1 MPPTVTLTPGALTIN
16 QRTANIHPQAWDP
29 TLHRYS
35 PLNRWPL
42 TTILDKIGTGRT
54 DSRVF
59 HWFEKPFNS
68 LTGGIDDTYTT
79 NNVVSGTAVSGA
91 TAAGVTVY
99 LKPSTSGYAKLRN
112 VREFA
117 NLEVYST
124 SVRGAIRGY
133 VTAVHVGTSANSY
146 IGFVLDEA
154 DTSEVLAGTGL
165 SWTITGSGEDE
176 IHELPESVAEHETEY
191 YNYVGTMLEAF
202 RASEDEMNEASRL
215 NNDIK
220 SELEMDALH
229 RLNQSR
235 ELALLE
241 GTRRVTGN
249 RYYAGGLRWFL
260 SQYEPTNIINWRT
273 DTTYS
278 SSTDT
283 VLGGSVP
290 FLKRLSERLREFSD
304 PGTRKI
310 MVCSQRVRGIIDE
323 CVLAS
328 GMYNIGYE
336 TNKYGLHVAV
346 LRGLDNEI
354 ELVEEP
360 LFNSNDAK
368 KNTVYILEPSLI
380 RRKTVKDGEL
390 KKIPWSD
397 LKNQE
402 GDEYKSY
409 SVGGWRV
416 KETYQFTRLQAHC
429 IIENF
434 GIDKA

>member
-1 MPPTVTLTPGALTIN
+1 MPPSVIQTPGTLTIA

-35 PLNRWPL
+35 PLNQWPL
-42 TTILDKIGTGRT
+42 TTILDKIGSGMT
-54 DSRVF
+54 DSKVYN
-59 HWFEKPFNS
+59 WFEKPFNS
-68 LTGGIDDTYTT
+68 LTGGITDVYTT
-79 NNVVSGTAVSGA
+79 SGLGTGVSTA
-91 TAAGVTVY
+91 TAAAATVY
-99 LKPSTSGYAKLRN
+99 LKPDATGYTKLRN
-112 VREFA
+112 VREYQ

-124 SVRGAIRGY
+124 SVRGSIRGY
-133 VTAVHVGTSANSY
+133 VTHVHVGSVDNSY
-146 IGFVLDEA
+146 IAFVLDAE
-154 DTSEVLAGTGL
+154 DTAQVLVGTGL

-176 IHELPESVAEHETEY
+176 IHELPASVAEHETQY
-191 YNYVGTMLEAF
+191 FNYVGTLLESF
-202 RASEDEMNEASRL
+202 RVTEDEMNEASRL

-241 GTRRVTGN
+241 GARRKLGD
-249 RYYAGGLRWFL
+249 RYFAGGLRYFL
-260 SQYEPTNIINWRT
+260 NAHESSNIINWRT

-278 SSTDT
+278 SNTDT
-283 VLGGSVP
+283 VLGGSIP
-290 FLKRLSERLREFSD
+290 FLKRLSERLREFSN

-323 CVLAS
+323 CVINS

-336 TNKYGLHVAV
+336 TNKYGLHVGV

-354 ELVEEP
+354 ELIEEP
-360 LFNSNDAK
+360 LFNSNEAK

-380 RRKTVKDGEL
+380 KRKTVKDGEL
-390 KKIPWSD
+390 KKIPWSS
-397 LKNQE
+397 LSNQD
-402 GDEYKSY
+402 GSDYKSY
-409 SVGGWRV
+409 SEGGWRV
-416 KETYQFTRLQAHC
+416 KETYQFTRLQAHA

>member
-1 MPPTVTLTPGALTIN
+1 MPPTTTLTPGVLTIG
-16 QRTANIHPQAWDP
+16 QRTANIHPQSWDP
-29 TLHRYS
+29 TLHRWS

-42 TTILDKIGTGRT
+42 TTILDKIGTSRI
-54 DSRVF
+54 DSRVH

-79 NNVVSGTAVSGA
+79 NNVVSGTAVSTA
-91 TAAGVTVY
+91 TAQGVTVY
-99 LKPSTSGYAKLRN
+99 LKPSAAGYAKLRN
-112 VREFA
+112 VREWM

-124 SVRGAIRGY
+124 SVLGSIRGY
-133 VTAVHVGTSANSY
+133 VTAVHVGSSTNSY
-146 IGFVLDEA
+146 IGFTLDEN
-154 DTSEVLAGTGL
+154 DTNEVLVGTGL
-165 SWTITGSGEDE
+165 SWTITGGGEDE

-191 YNYVGTMLEAF
+191 YNYVATMLEAF

-235 ELALLE
+235 EMALLE
-241 GTRRVTGN
+241 GVRRSTGN

-260 SQYEPTNIINWRT
+260 SQYESGNIIDWRT

-278 SSTDT
+278 ASTDT
-283 VLGGSVP
+283 VLGGSIP
-290 FLKRLSERLREFSD
+290 FLKRLSEQLREYSD

-323 CVLAS
+323 CVINS

-360 LFNSNDAK
+360 LFNSNTAK
-368 KNTVYILEPSLI
+368 KNTVYILEPGLI

-416 KETYQFTRLQAHC
+416 KETYQFNRLQAHA

-434 GIDKA
+434 GVDKA